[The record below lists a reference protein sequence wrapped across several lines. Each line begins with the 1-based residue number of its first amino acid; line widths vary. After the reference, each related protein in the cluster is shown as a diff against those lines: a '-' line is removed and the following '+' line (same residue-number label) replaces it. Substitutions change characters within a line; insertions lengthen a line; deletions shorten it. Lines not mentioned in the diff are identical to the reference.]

1 MPASAASWERNTRIS
16 HHDIFQTLQK
26 KQPLE
31 RASRKTQSSKILKC
45 KEIMYTRPFNSASN
59 KTRTVAN
66 AAPERIIKHKMQVS
80 LILYNLN
87 AKLPS
92 T

>member
-1 MPASAASWERNTRIS
+1 
-16 HHDIFQTLQK
+16 
-26 KQPLE
+26 
-31 RASRKTQSSKILKC
+31 
-45 KEIMYTRPFNSASN
+45 MYTRTFNSVSN
-59 KTRTVAN
+59 KTRTAAN
-66 AAPERIIKHKMQVS
+66 AAPERKKKHKMQVS

>member
-1 MPASAASWERNTRIS
+1 
-16 HHDIFQTLQK
+16 
-26 KQPLE
+26 
-31 RASRKTQSSKILKC
+31 
-45 KEIMYTRPFNSASN
+45 MYTRPFNSGSN
-59 KTRTVAN
+59 KIRTVAN
-66 AAPERIIKHKMQVS
+66 AAPKRKKKHKMQVS

>member
-1 MPASAASWERNTRIS
+1 
-16 HHDIFQTLQK
+16 
-26 KQPLE
+26 
-31 RASRKTQSSKILKC
+31 
-45 KEIMYTRPFNSASN
+45 MYTRPFNTASN
-59 KTRTVAN
+59 KTRTAAN

>member
-1 MPASAASWERNTRIS
+1 
-16 HHDIFQTLQK
+16 
-26 KQPLE
+26 
-31 RASRKTQSSKILKC
+31 
-45 KEIMYTRPFNSASN
+45 MYTRPFNSVSN
-59 KTRTVAN
+59 KTRTATN
-66 AAPERIIKHKMQVS
+66 AAPKRKKKHKMQVS